1 MRKIKVILA
10 DDNKNTRSSIRK
22 LLELDDDIDIVAE
35 AANGREVLEKVEI
48 MEPDI
53 VIMDVRM
60 PELDGFEAA
69 QNISLHY
76 PNVSVIMISVNDE
89 PQNFKRAMMAGAKE
103 YLVKP
108 LSPEELNSTVKQV
121 AELNRKRVAG
131 WKPQP
136 EDSRSYTSGKPN
148 RLVTVFSPKGGV
160 GKSIVCANLAAAM
173 AQRYEKQIGLIDLD
187 IQFGDIG
194 ILMDLNPRKTISE
207 LMQEGDS
214 FNRELLEDYLYERNG
229 VNILAAPNKPE
240 LAELVTPHG
249 VEEILKL
256 CRDIYTYT
264 FVDTP
269 SFMNDITLS
278 ALEMSDLILLLIS
291 LDLSTIKNVKKGIN
305 ILHSLQLL
313 SKTRLVLNHSSG
325 VSGIEARDV
334 EKVLDMKVQAE
345 IPNDGKVVITSVN
358 QGIPFVKM
366 NPKAAVSKGIM
377 NILKLLEV

>member
-160 GKSIVCANLAAAM
+160 GKSVVCANLAAAM

>member
-1 MRKIKVILA
+1 
-10 DDNKNTRSSIRK
+10 
-22 LLELDDDIDIVAE
+22 
-35 AANGREVLEKVEI
+35 
-48 MEPDI
+48 
-53 VIMDVRM
+53 
-60 PELDGFEAA
+60 
-69 QNISLHY
+69 
-76 PNVSVIMISVNDE
+76 
-89 PQNFKRAMMAGAKE
+89 
-103 YLVKP
+103 
-108 LSPEELNSTVKQV
+108 
-121 AELNRKRVAG
+121 
-131 WKPQP
+131 
-136 EDSRSYTSGKPN
+136 
-148 RLVTVFSPKGGV
+148 
-160 GKSIVCANLAAAM
+160 M